1 MSAAFI
7 DLDLAKQDTVA
18 TEVTSDRIVL
28 VAAAT
33 YVRECQT

>member
-18 TEVTSDRIVL
+18 LVHGGQRTEAGERSATL
-28 VAAAT
+28 VP
-33 YVRECQT
+33 